1 MIPLDKKRD
10 VFILWFIKRH
20 TKREISR
27 KVNMSRGTVDK
38 IIKECRERIGEL
50 NLTFDADLFS
60 HMDEI
65 VVASSIQRKRK
76 SYKLTSETISL
87 IEVMVLNNEKLA
99 RVGSEDAKNIKKL
112 FEDFQKQ
119 KKEKPNLI
127 TDFSIDYF
135 YKLVRKIK
143 DKIHEEGI

>member
-10 VFILWFIKRH
+10 VFILWFVKRH

-27 KVNMSRGTVDK
+27 KVNVSRGTVDK
-38 IIKECRERIGEL
+38 IIEECRGKIGEL
-50 NLTFDADLFS
+50 NLSSDADLLS

-65 VVASSIQRKRK
+65 VVASSIHRKRK
-76 SYKLTSETISL
+76 PYKLTPKTISV
-87 IEVMVLNNEKLA
+87 IEEMVTNNEKLA
-99 RVGSEDAKNIKKL
+99 RMGSEDAKSTKDL

-135 YKLVRKIK
+135 YKLVKKVK

>member
-38 IIKECRERIGEL
+38 IIKECQERIGEL

-65 VVASSIQRKRK
+65 VVASSIQRKRTP
-76 SYKLTSETISL
+76 YKLTPETISL

-99 RVGSEDAKNIKKL
+99 SMGSEDAKNTKKL

-143 DKIHEEGI
+143 DKIHEDGI

>member
-38 IIKECRERIGEL
+38 IIKECQGRIEEL

-76 SYKLTSETISL
+76 PYKLTPDTISL
-87 IEVMVLNNEKLA
+87 IEEMVLNNEKLA
-99 RVGSEDAKNIKKL
+99 RMGSEDAKNIIEL
-112 FEDFQKQ
+112 FEGFQKQ

>member
-27 KVNMSRGTVDK
+27 KVNVSRGTVDK
-38 IIKECRERIGEL
+38 VIKECQERIGAL
-50 NLTFDADLFS
+50 KLTFDADLFS
-60 HMDEI
+60 HIDEI
-65 VVASSIQRKRK
+65 VVASSIQRTRTP
-76 SYKLTSETISL
+76 YKLTPETISL
-87 IEVMVLNNEKLA
+87 IEEMVLNNEKLA
-99 RVGSEDAKNIKKL
+99 RMGLEDAKNIKEL

-119 KKEKPNLI
+119 KKEKPNII

-143 DKIHEEGI
+143 EKIHEEGI

>member
-27 KVNMSRGTVDK
+27 KINMSRGTVDK
-38 IIKECRERIGEL
+38 IIKECQERIGEL

-65 VVASSIQRKRK
+65 VVASSIQRKRTP
-76 SYKLTSETISL
+76 YKLTPETISL
-87 IEVMVLNNEKLA
+87 IEVMVLSNEKLA
-99 RVGSEDAKNIKKL
+99 RMGSEDAKNTKKL

-143 DKIHEEGI
+143 DKIHEDGI